1 MEGEVARRR
10 INKIA
15 AHFVA
20 LTSDDIISSTTHL
33 LPMKCSGGLNSVIRR
48 CGNRRYFARQSAA
61 SQACFMRPVS
71 SEHSTTVSN
80 ASQQPL
86 FARPGTGSNGPCYAS
101 EAPLFSRPARMEPE
115 YPNFA
120 LPRPA
125 LLQDCKFSTADDHP
139 KFAKPDGRIGKQ
151 DKYLCLKRNIY
162 SAKANGIEGYPTP
175 RMVVS
180 ELGCN
185 YVMTVEIP
193 GVSINDIRVEVHDQ
207 NLTVTAKRSTQCWKV
222 EGCSDGSS
230 ISAYQRRK
238 YTEEPYRVFWPLPTD
253 VNKETVSAEFLD
265 GLLRI
270 IIPKK
275 N

>member
-10 INKIA
+10 MNKIA

-20 LTSDDIISSTTHL
+20 LTNDDIISSTTHL
-33 LPMKCSGGLNSVIRR
+33 LPMCSGGLNSVIRR
-48 CGNRRYFARQSAA
+48 CDNRRYFARQSSA
-61 SQACFMRPVS
+61 SQACFMRPIS
-71 SEHSTTVSN
+71 SEQTSTTVN
-80 ASQQPL
+80 HASQEPL
-86 FARPGTGSNGPCYAS
+86 FARPGSNGPCYAS

-120 LPRPA
+120 LSQP
-125 LLQDCKFSTADDHP
+125 LLQDCKLSTADHP
-139 KFAKPDGRIGKQ
+139 KFAKPDERIGKQ

-162 SAKANGIEGYPTP
+162 SAKANGINGSATP
-175 RMVVS
+175 RLAVS

-207 NLTVTAKRSTQCWKV
+207 NLTVMVKRSTQCWKV
-222 EGCSDGSS
+222 EGCSNIGSS